1 MRRVTEPLSSLS
13 WLPIMEAAIRVRP
26 RAAVATGR
34 VLWICLA
41 RSTISLAVMAD
52 AFTGAF
58 LARTRII

>member
-26 RAAVATGR
+26 RAAVATGS
-34 VLWICLA
+34 VLWICRA
-41 RSTISLAVMAD
+41 RSTISLAVITD

-58 LARTRII
+58 LASTRMI